1 LEDLHVGLDAIKAL
15 KRETGRQQGIFQTR
29 WPGYVQAL
37 TIAKSPGTPGGREHF
52 VLKRSVN
59 NAQVHSLIGY
69 QGNADGDNGQTVDK
83 VGGAVQWIHHPTQ
96 SAISSWN
103 QPFLGLKVGL
113 GEQVPK
119 PLYQKSFAS
128 QVHLGHQIS
137 SVLEM
142 NFVGLKIPASA
153 KHEISALP
161 GQGLDPCL
169 DLSLPAFEVFHKWLT
184 I

>member
-1 LEDLHVGLDAIKAL
+1 MAV
-15 KRETGRQQGIFQTR
+15 
-29 WPGYVQAL
+29 
-37 TIAKSPGTPGGREHF
+37 AKSPGTPDGGEHF
-52 VLKRSVN
+52 ILKRSVHH
-59 NAQVHSLIGY
+59 AQVHSLIGH
-69 QGNADGDNGQTVDK
+69 QGNADRDNGQTVDK

-96 SAISSWN
+96 PAIGSWN

-113 GEQVPK
+113 GEQVPE
-119 PLYQKSFAS
+119 PLHQKSFAS

-137 SVLEM
+137 AVLEV
-142 NFVGLKIPASA
+142 NFVGLKIPAAA

-169 DLSLPAFEVFHKWLT
+169 DLSLPAFEIFHKWLT